1 MDERANF
8 AISELTA
15 GIASGVTS
23 LTLSDA
29 SLFPTP
35 DIGYNAVLW
44 DSSVYGNP
52 AKDANVEIVRVTG
65 KSTNTLTI
73 TRAQESTADVDHN
86 TGGHTYSL
94 AISLTEKTLDDIE
107 TLIAG
112 KADALGGDENY
123 VTDDEKSALHA
134 AGGDTALGTQAEN
147 LDMGTHKIVGVVDPT
162 EDQEAATKKYVD
174 DNEPTLPV
182 KATGAEIDTG
192 TDDAKF
198 ATAKA
203 LKDSHNVP
211 SVAPS
216 TDGKVMTSNGTDWV
230 SETPAGDSTKLPLT
244 GGTMTGDIQLGETDI
259 KLDAVLSGDE
269 KWSGITVAGTAGATL
284 AVGDVCFLQ
293 TADSKWE
300 LVDGILDG
308 TDLGFKLQLGIC
320 VLAANAD
327 AATEMLVYGK
337 VRSAAF
343 PALTVG
349 APVYLDDTA
358 GDLVCTQPS
367 TTNFAIRV
375 VGYAITAEDLMFCPS
390 NDYIVYK

>member
-35 DIGYNAVLW
+35 DIGYSAVLW

-52 AKDANVEIVRVTG
+52 AKDANVEIVRVTE

-73 TRAQESTADVDHN
+73 TRAQESTADVNHN

-123 VTDDEKSALHA
+123 VTDTEKSALHA

-162 EDQEAATKKYVD
+162 AAQEAATKKYVD

-182 KATGAEIDTG
+182 KATGAEVDTG

-198 ATAKA
+198 VTPKA
-203 LKDSHNVP
+203 V
-211 SVAPS
+211 
-216 TDGKVMTSNGTDWV
+216 
-230 SETPAGDSTKLPLT
+230 
-244 GGTMTGDIQLGETDI
+244 
-259 KLDAVLSGDE
+259 
-269 KWSGITVAGTAGATL
+269 
-284 AVGDVCFLQ
+284 
-293 TADSKWE
+293 ADSKITQNEETQTLTNKTITPRILTFTTDATPEVDSDSYDAVTITAQDAAITDVDMVGSAE
-300 LVDGILDG
+300 LNFQKLVFRIKDDG
-308 TDLGFKLQLGIC
+308 T
-320 VLAANAD
+320 A
-327 AATEMLVYGK
+327 
-337 VRSAAF
+337 R
-343 PALTVG
+343 
-349 APVYLDDTA
+349 
-358 GDLVCTQPS
+358 
-367 TTNFAIRV
+367 
-375 VGYAITAEDLMFCPS
+375 AITWGDDFEAKGVDLPTTTTISKVLSVGFIYDTVTSKWGCVAVA
-390 NDYIVYK
+390 DEE

>member
-35 DIGYNAVLW
+35 TEGYNAVLW

-52 AKDANVEIVRVTG
+52 AKDANVEIVRVTE

-73 TRAQESTADVDHN
+73 TRGQESTADVNHN

-123 VTDDEKSALHA
+123 VTDAEKSALHA

-162 EDQEAATKKYVD
+162 ANQEAATKKYVD

-192 TDDAKF
+192 TDDVKFVTPKAVEDSGIAK
-198 ATAKA
+198 
-203 LKDSHNVP
+203 
-211 SVAPS
+211 
-216 TDGKVMTSNGTDWV
+216 V
-230 SETPAGDSTKLPLT
+230 SEIPVKATGAEVDTGSDDVKFVTPK
-244 GGTMTGDIQLGETDI
+244 
-259 KLDAVLSGDE
+259 AV
-269 KWSGITVAGTAGATL
+269 
-284 AVGDVCFLQ
+284 
-293 TADSKWE
+293 ADSKITQNE
-300 LVDGILDG
+300 KTQTLTNKRNTPREGHTTSSATPTINTDNYDMYQLTAQAAAITSFTTNLSG
-308 TDLGFKLQLGIC
+308 T
-320 VLAANAD
+320 
-327 AATEMLVYGK
+327 
-337 VRSAAF
+337 
-343 PALTVG
+343 PTVG
-349 APVYLDDTA
+349 QKLWITITGTA
-358 GDLVCTQPS
+358 ARAISWGTSFEAS
-367 TTNFAIRV
+367 TTALPTTTVTTARLD
-375 VGYAITAEDLMFCPS
+375 VGFVYNSVTSKWRIVATA
-390 NDYIVYK
+390 